1 LLGEEFTVLPPFAPT
16 DPAAVRSAFA
26 DSERALGDDPYAVD
40 TWLQRIARVRD
51 QPALLRDAL
60 TYADALSLADDGDTH
75 DRLAVGQLGHDSVDW
90 IGRDGETP
98 DGGELSMV
106 AAFGSRAG
114 TDAPLARTPG
124 RNGQPPVAGLALD
137 GWVDPVPAT
146 EETIGVGLQYDDA
159 GARAPQSALLA
170 VPPAWERR
178 GESWTPTDP
187 VEWSR
192 EALQTTLS
200 ETRELVELRGVDLDA
215 LEEFGHTLPGLVFPY
230 NDTTVAGSSE
240 SVPDAPSVRFGRFD
254 WWDGGE

>member
-1 LLGEEFTVLPPFAPT
+1 
-16 DPAAVRSAFA
+16 
-26 DSERALGDDPYAVD
+26 
-40 TWLQRIARVRD
+40 
-51 QPALLRDAL
+51 
-60 TYADALSLADDGDTH
+60 
-75 DRLAVGQLGHDSVDW
+75 
-90 IGRDGETP
+90 
-98 DGGELSMV
+98 
-106 AAFGSRAG
+106 
-114 TDAPLARTPG
+114 
-124 RNGQPPVAGLALD
+124 
-137 GWVDPVPAT
+137 
-146 EETIGVGLQYDDA
+146 
-159 GARAPQSALLA
+159 